1 MLASWGEIAVVLG
14 AGALLYGPKDLPRV
28 AHAAGRMVGNSRRL
42 TRQCGCP
49 HASVQQVA
57 APAIALVE
65 KMAGDSLGLY
75 TMIVFLSGFF
85 IGVLAGV
92 LFAVREKAHFD

>member
-28 AHAAGRMVGNSRRL
+28 ARAAGRMVGNSRRL

-49 HASVQQVA
+49 HASV
-57 APAIALVE
+57 
-65 KMAGDSLGLY
+65 
-75 TMIVFLSGFF
+75 
-85 IGVLAGV
+85 
-92 LFAVREKAHFD
+92 